1 MTIKEACNMVAQFNK
16 LADALHMNGDGGKR
30 ARLYLVDE
38 VSETAALC
46 EYHTEQN
53 FRRFKAYINATY
65 INADAI
71 LAHDFAKM
79 DEFET
84 IPPLTFGDGWK
95 VGGAA
100 RLCLSVEFE

>member
-38 VSETAALC
+38 YSETANLC
-46 EYHTEQN
+46 EYHTEPN
-53 FRRFKAYINATY
+53 YRRFKAYINETY
-65 INADAI
+65 INAAEI
-71 LAHDFAKM
+71 LAHDFARM

-84 IPPLTFGDGWK
+84 VPTLTLGNGWK
-95 VGGAA
+95 LGGAA